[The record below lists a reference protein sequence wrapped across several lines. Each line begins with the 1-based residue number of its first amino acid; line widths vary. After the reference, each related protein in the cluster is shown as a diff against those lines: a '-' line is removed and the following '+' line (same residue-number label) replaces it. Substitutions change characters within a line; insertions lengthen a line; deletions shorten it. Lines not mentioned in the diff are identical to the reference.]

1 MSSMVKLYDL
11 SAVEALC
18 GGDQEFIKTMAKM
31 FVDTMPQSIG
41 EIKDAVA
48 SENWEMVGKHA
59 HKMKSTIDSMGIN
72 SIKEDIRTVETNGKA
87 KTNPDLIR
95 SVVEKVVAVLN
106 DCVAQIKNDYAL

>member
-11 SAVEALC
+11 AAVEELC

-31 FVDTMPQSIG
+31 FVDTMPQSIS
-41 EIKDAVA
+41 EITQAVV
-48 SENWEMVGKHA
+48 SENWEAVGKHA

-72 SIKEDIRTVETNGKA
+72 SLKDDIRTVETNGKA

-95 SVVEKVVAVLN
+95 SLVEKVALVLN
-106 DCVAQIKNDYAL
+106 ECVEQIKNDYAL